1 LTKGDNNAADDL
13 VLYNGA
19 SWMRRSNIVGK
30 VQGCV
35 PLPAAP
41 RPCCLRPLMLT
52 VPPGRQVHAL
62 RRVSRVCV
70 VCSPSAYPRSLPSY
84 VTIALNDYPKL
95 KYLLLGGLGLSLL
108 LQKE

>member
-1 LTKGDNNAADDL
+1 
-13 VLYNGA
+13 
-19 SWMRRSNIVGK
+19 M
-30 VQGCV
+30 
-35 PLPAAP
+35 
-41 RPCCLRPLMLT
+41 
-52 VPPGRQVHAL
+52 
-62 RRVSRVCV
+62 